1 MVKLMISTAFLG
13 KALIRVKPLLERN
26 NFSDP
31 SVNGAASIKG
41 QLIFKAHSFIDE
53 I

>member
-1 MVKLMISTAFLG
+1 MVKLLISTAFLG
-13 KALIRVKPLLERN
+13 KALIRVKPLSEGN

-31 SVNGAASIKG
+31 SANGAASIKG
-41 QLIFKAHSFIDE
+41 QLIFKAHSFVDE

>member
-1 MVKLMISTAFLG
+1 MISTAFLG

-31 SVNGAASIKG
+31 SVTGAASMKG